1 MLKGLQKILMIQE
14 GETGNVAYFLVFFLL
29 VSAGMP
35 VGRSTADA
43 MFFKRFGIEYLPVM
57 YIIQS
62 FLLAMVSTLYAAF
75 ADRVPA
81 ESFFRALFGVL
92 ILLVAASWAVISH
105 TGSSLIYPF
114 YYLVYEVASELLLVH
129 AALYVYQNM
138 NTLQAKR
145 LTPLFYAGAQIGTI
159 VGGVGL
165 ALLAPVLGTQNLLLL
180 WCLLLGAGIV
190 AILLHHRRHGVST
203 HFRAPTKTRNRLQVA
218 VRDLQ
223 QGVRY
228 TYRSELLRAASLAMF
243 FMVLAFY
250 ILCYSVNRVYTQT
263 FESEAALTSFFGAL
277 TAVTSAIALLLQ
289 LFVTNRA
296 IESFGVRRIN
306 LLFPAT
312 TTASLGAMAFSFTLP
327 AALIGSIN
335 KDALMPAFRNPV
347 RTMFFNVLPGY
358 LQGRVRAMSIAIVLP
373 LALFVCGS
381 LLWVM
386 LKVEDTRYFLVP
398 GVLAACCYLYFNLR
412 MNRAYVSTLLNTLKE
427 KLFLPDERLYTD
439 LQGGSTEVL
448 QELTRGVNHEDSAVA
463 IAFSRALVDACPGEA
478 TGIILERAAQADNAT
493 ADRLIRLLASLDIRP
508 HIAQLLALAGR
519 GDNHLRAT
527 LLKLLVGQ
535 GDPQSLAEAA
545 ACIDSSNPRLRAVGV
560 CAALRMGTA
569 HDVEAAW
576 MSLLEGD
583 LHARLA
589 SLDLIPDLRL
599 LDEAGQKRIMPA
611 YRHMMAELLQ
621 GGSDAVRV
629 RLLRHLSGWTG
640 EIDPDARR
648 VLERDIEH
656 ENPELREAAA
666 GCLHLLVGS
675 ASDKR
680 VLQVLGDGHP
690 GVRQAALGNLLQQF
704 PGDFREI
711 ALGWIFDNRGKPRAQ
726 QVLINYLQQNGLPD
740 RTCEDIAGRKADVA
754 GRLHDALTAL
764 ASAPA
769 PDNGSTALELL
780 EQALR
785 ERLEQAIQL
794 ALLALSPLHEPG
806 TIAVIRAGFSSGDIR
821 HVANAIEALGNL
833 ENRRIADRLHA
844 ILQDSMGMTHREHTS
859 VFDDLQ
865 SLLKWCLEQPD
876 SWLRECARHALDNM
890 PPEQHGA

>member
-1 MLKGLQKILMIQE
+1 MLKRLQKVLMIQE
-14 GETGNVAYFLVFFLL
+14 GETGSVAYFLVFFLL
-29 VSAGMP
+29 VSAGMA

-92 ILLVAASWAVISH
+92 ILLVAVSWAVISY

-114 YYLVYEVASELLLVH
+114 YYFVYEVASELLLVH

-145 LTPLFYAGAQIGTI
+145 LTPLFYAGAQIGT
-159 VGGVGL
+159 VAGGVGL

-180 WCLLLGAGIV
+180 WCLLLGAGIL

-263 FESEAALTSFFGAL
+263 FESEAALTSFFGIL
-277 TAVTSAIALLLQ
+277 TAISSAIALLLQ
-289 LFVTNRA
+289 LFVTNRT

-306 LLFPAT
+306 LLFPVT
-312 TTASLGAMAFSFTLP
+312 TTASLGALAFSFTLP
-327 AALIGSIN
+327 AAMIGSIN

-381 LLWVM
+381 LLWIM
-386 LKVEDTRYFLVP
+386 LKVEDTRYFLIP
-398 GVLAACCYLYFNLR
+398 GMLAACCYLYFNLK

-427 KLFLPDERLYTD
+427 KLFLPDERLYTE
-439 LQGGSTEVL
+439 LQGGSSEVL
-448 QELTRGVNHEDSAVA
+448 QELSRGVSQEDSTVA
-463 IAFSRALVDACPGEA
+463 IAFSRALVDAFPEQA
-478 TGIILERAAQADNAT
+478 TGIILERAAKADNAT
-493 ADRLIRLLASLDIRP
+493 ADRLIRSLASLDMQP
-508 HIAQLLALAGR
+508 HIEQLLALAAR

-527 LLKLLVGQ
+527 LLKLLVEQ
-535 GDPQSLAEAA
+535 GDRQSLAEAA
-545 ACIDSSNPRLRAVGV
+545 ACMDSSNPRLRAVGV
-560 CAALRMGTA
+560 CAALRMDTA
-569 HDVEAAW
+569 HDAVAAW
-576 MSLLEGD
+576 MSLLEGE

-599 LDEAGQKRIMPA
+599 LDEAGKKRIMPA
-611 YRHMMAELLQ
+611 YRNMMAELLQ
-621 GGSDAVRV
+621 SDSDAVRV

-640 EIDPDARR
+640 EIDPAARR
-648 VLERDIEH
+648 VLEQDIEH

-666 GCLHLLVGS
+666 GCLHLLASS
-675 ASDKR
+675 AADER

-690 GVRQAALGNLLQQF
+690 GVRQAALRTLLQQF

-711 ALGWIFDNRGKPRAQ
+711 ALGWVFDNRGKPRAQ
-726 QVLINYLQQNGLPD
+726 QMLINYLQQTGLPD
-740 RTCEDIAGRKADVA
+740 KTCEDIASGKADMA

-764 ASAPA
+764 SSAPA
-769 PDNGSTALELL
+769 PGNSTTALELL

-785 ERLEQAIQL
+785 ER
-794 ALLALSPLHEPG
+794 
-806 TIAVIRAGFSSGDIR
+806 TR
-821 HVANAIEALGNL
+821 HH
-833 ENRRIADRLHA
+833 RRYPCR
-844 ILQDSMGMTHREHTS
+844 ILQRRHSPCRQCHRGPW
-859 VFDDLQ
+859 Q
-865 SLLKWCLEQPD
+865 SGQSPHRGPSACYPAGQYGYD
-876 SWLRECARHALDNM
+876 A
-890 PPEQHGA
+890 QGAHFRV